1 MNDSRF
7 YTIDGIPYPSVTTIL
22 KVLAIPALVPW
33 AAKLAIEKGDADAW
47 RILLKEAGESG
58 TLAHAAAR
66 EAAQPGAY
74 PNLPE
79 TPYQEA
85 ITAFFTQMKPKVLGT
100 ELVVVNKT
108 HGYAG
113 TLDLLAVIRGTK
125 YVVDY
130 KTSRAIY
137 PDHALQVEA
146 YRWAVPT
153 ENPLVSPPIADAT
166 AIVLL
171 RKDGTFAFKVVEADF
186 GIFLAAKRL
195 WQWRET
201 HQG

>member
-1 MNDSRF
+1 LRRRKDRMNDSRF

-47 RILLKEAGESG
+47 RMILKEAGESG

-100 ELVVVNKT
+100 ELV
-108 HGYAG
+108 
-113 TLDLLAVIRGTK
+113 
-125 YVVDY
+125 
-130 KTSRAIY
+130 
-137 PDHALQVEA
+137 EA
-146 YRWAVPT
+146 YRWAIPT

-171 RKDGTFAFKVVEADF
+171 RKDGTFAFKVMEADF
-186 GIFLAAKRL
+186 GVFLAAKRL